1 MKQIMLVK
9 DMFLKNKIS
18 FISFYV
24 FLFFFSSFKI
34 HAETVNKTNILNY
47 LKSLKYFSAS
57 FIQNDGISL
66 SEGKLYI
73 GKDRIRVEYF
83 LPTKIL
89 IILDENKAMYYDYEL
104 EEDEFFN
111 PKNTDAWFLYEI
123 FSNPNFLSDSG
134 IGIKKNEIKLKKSG
148 FDNERGDYLINIFFE
163 NRPLNLRGF
172 EVKIGENYLKISIY
186 NHKYNQ
192 NFDKDFFKLINPSF
206 LS

>member
-18 FISFYV
+18 FISFFV

-73 GKDRIRVEYF
+73 GKNRIRV
-83 LPTKIL
+83 
-89 IILDENKAMYYDYEL
+89 
-104 EEDEFFN
+104 
-111 PKNTDAWFLYEI
+111 
-123 FSNPNFLSDSG
+123 
-134 IGIKKNEIKLKKSG
+134 
-148 FDNERGDYLINIFFE
+148 
-163 NRPLNLRGF
+163 
-172 EVKIGENYLKISIY
+172 
-186 NHKYNQ
+186 
-192 NFDKDFFKLINPSF
+192 
-206 LS
+206 